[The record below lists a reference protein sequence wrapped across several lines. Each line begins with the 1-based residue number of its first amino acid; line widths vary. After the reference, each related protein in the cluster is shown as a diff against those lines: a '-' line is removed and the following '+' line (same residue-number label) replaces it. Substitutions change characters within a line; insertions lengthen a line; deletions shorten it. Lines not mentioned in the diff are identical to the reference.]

1 MSSAKTNKDI
11 FTLFDKKGQGSI
23 SKQLFGD
30 YLRAIGY
37 NPTNQ
42 LTEQILSQSNAADQL
57 TLDAISGMIKE
68 NETELNATT
77 TAKVEDF
84 IKAFQVFDKENTG
97 KVSVGDIRYMLT
109 SLGERLSDEEV
120 DELLKGVEV
129 DSDGGVDYRKFIE
142 DILRQ

>member
-42 LTEQILSQSNAADQL
+42 LTDQILSQGNAPDQL
-57 TLDAISGMIKE
+57 TLDEISGMIKQ
-68 NETELNATT
+68 NEAELNATT
-77 TAKVEDF
+77 NGKVEDF